1 MPKRFIFAIGLLVL
15 ASVALADTKVAN
27 DPTRISVGARLL
39 GMGKSYVGLA
49 DDISSIFLNPAGLSS
64 IYNWQLSSMQ
74 GKFIGE
80 VSYLNL
86 ATAAPTEW
94 GNFGLAYVTSDLNFT
109 SPASTIEVIDGVRII
124 PSTTEGV
131 NYGYNNSVLL
141 FSFGQKAQLLPVPY
155 LNTVENLSLGAT
167 FKLFAQVLSGPGI
180 LGGNAKGYDMD
191 LSLKYIP
198 MEYLSFGATVQN
210 VIPYSMGGKIHWDG
224 GGDETLPS
232 VIKVGTSFRA
242 LGENGFN
249 DLGGQELAL
258 NLDYDFTPLRPN
270 IPNLMHLGM
279 EWSPL
284 QTISLRLGID
294 QDVVGTGGPTLN
306 VANNL
311 TCGLGLNH
319 RGFRF
324 DYAFHQYYAIPDND
338 THYFSLSFG
347 MFDKPPPPPVKWLIS
362 PPAAYIAY
370 DDRQTVTGE
379 VKDREIVEV
388 VINNQKLGIK
398 DSYFEYQAPLTV
410 GKNTVMLEGY
420 DKRERLIVS
429 HKLKIL
435 RLPSFSDVGP
445 ESWARRPIGELA
457 YLNILTGYPDNSFQ
471 PDKSVTRAEFAAILF
486 KASGTIQTEPDEQ
499 QFKDV
504 ELNHW
509 AANDIYVATLL
520 NVLKGYP
527 DNSFKPQ
534 GTISRAEGVAAIARF
549 ARLDLNQ
556 PLRENPYSDIP
567 GRHWA
572 AKEIS
577 AAKSAGYLYYLD
589 NFPFEPNQALTRGE
603 VAEIL
608 SRTPQIRVKL
618 VDVLD
623 YEKGY

>member
-1 MPKRFIFAIGLLVL
+1 MPKRFLLALILLAL
-15 ASVALADTKVAN
+15 ASFALADTKVAN

-49 DDISSIFLNPAGLSS
+49 DDISSIFLNPAGLTS
-64 IYNWQLSSMQ
+64 IYNWQLTSMQ

-80 VSYLNL
+80 VSYLNM
-86 ATAAPTEW
+86 ATAAPTDW
-94 GNFGLAYVTSDLNFT
+94 GNFGMAYVTSDLNFT

-167 FKLFAQVLSGPGI
+167 FKLFAQVLSGPGV
-180 LGGNAKGYDMD
+180 LGGTARGYDMD
-191 LSLKYIP
+191 VSLKYVP
-198 MEYLSFGATVQN
+198 LEYLSLGATVQN
-210 VIPYSMGGKIHWDG
+210 VIPYSLGGKIHWEG

-232 VIKVGTSFRA
+232 VIKLGSSFRL

-249 DLGGQELAL
+249 DVAGQELAV
-258 NLDYDFTPLRPN
+258 NLDYDLTPLRPN

-284 QTISLRLGID
+284 ATMSLRLGID
-294 QDVVGTGGPTLN
+294 QDVVGTGGATLN

-311 TCGLGLNH
+311 TCGLGLNY

-347 MFDKPPPPPVKWLIS
+347 MFNKPPPPPVKWLIS
-362 PPAAYIAY
+362 PPAVYIAY
-370 DDRQTVTGE
+370 DNLQAVTGE

-388 VINNQKLGIK
+388 VINNQKPKII
-398 DSYFEYQAPLTV
+398 DNYFEYQAPLTV
-410 GKNTVMLEGY
+410 GKNTVMIEGY
-420 DKRERLIVS
+420 DKRERLVMS
-429 HKLKIL
+429 QKLKIL
-435 RLPSFSDVGP
+435 RLPSFNDVGP
-445 ESWARRPIGELA
+445 ENWARRPIGELA
-457 YLNILTGYPDNSFQ
+457 YLNILSGYPDNTFQ
-471 PDKSVTRAEFAAILF
+471 PDKTVTRAEFAALLF
-486 KASGTIQTEPDEQ
+486 KASATSQPQLEEQ
-499 QFKDV
+499 MFTDV
-504 ELNHW
+504 PLDHW
-509 AANDIYVATLL
+509 AANYIYAATLI
-520 NVLKGYP
+520 NAVKGYP
-527 DNSFKPQ
+527 DNTFNPQ
-534 GTISRAEGVAAIARF
+534 GSISRAEGVAAIARF
-549 ARLDLNQ
+549 ARLDLSQ

-572 AKEIS
+572 AKEIN
-577 AAKSAGYLYYLD
+577 AAKNSGYLYYLD
-589 NFPFEPNQALTRGE
+589 NFPFEPSRALTRGE

-608 SRTPQIRVKL
+608 SRTPQVRSKL

-623 YEKGY
+623 YNKGY